1 MNKHKLDDKRAKRI
15 YLLFATTAMMIMV
28 FCTAVFAE
36 TDPLAVV
43 NNLSDFSAPVRSR

>member
-36 TDPLAVV
+36 TDPLVAV